1 MWVYDI
7 SAVHVSAGLLIMW
20 VACYFGTFRSV
31 RSIAAATKFTLLA
44 SWFIMAVLVIH
55 NATLESSGEGVRAYI
70 GEWDLETLKRG
81 EPWADAAGQ
90 VFYSLSVTFGT
101 PRSSLYRL

>member
-1 MWVYDI
+1 MWLYHL
-7 SAVHVSAGLLIMW
+7 SANDGSAGLLITW

-31 RSIAAATKFTLLA
+31 RSIAAATKFTMLA

-55 NATLESSGEGVRAYI
+55 NATLENAGDGVRAYI

-81 EPWADAAGQ
+81 EP
-90 VFYSLSVTFGT
+90 
-101 PRSSLYRL
+101 